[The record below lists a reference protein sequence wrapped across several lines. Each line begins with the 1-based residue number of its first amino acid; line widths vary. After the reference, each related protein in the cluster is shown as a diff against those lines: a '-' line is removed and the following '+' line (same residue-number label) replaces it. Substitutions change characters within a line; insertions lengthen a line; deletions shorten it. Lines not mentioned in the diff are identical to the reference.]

1 MLIERREMGAA
12 EGAPGSDSEMKANLA
27 RVLLSDLVVI
37 EVGRRSLGGHC
48 CWTEIGEKKFA
59 VKDIH
64 RQHCISS
71 CFGPHDAACELC
83 GVADLDV

>member
-64 RQHCISS
+64 DLRRETVERAQPSTALHQ
-71 CFGPHDAACELC
+71 FTLWAA
-83 GVADLDV
+83 